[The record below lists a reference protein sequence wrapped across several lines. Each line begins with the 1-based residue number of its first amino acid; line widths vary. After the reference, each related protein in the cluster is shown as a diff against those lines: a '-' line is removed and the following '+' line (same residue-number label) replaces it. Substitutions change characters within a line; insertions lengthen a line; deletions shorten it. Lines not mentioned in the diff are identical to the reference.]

1 MRPSS
6 PAPPSSGRARKKA
19 PQSGARKEVST
30 MDETFDPWT
39 EAEMGC
45 LLKALKL
52 LEQETIPTAGTVG
65 MVKTLIETAIVIDE
79 RDYRWKSPFI
89 SR

>member
-1 MRPSS
+1 MKISTC
-6 PAPPSSGRARKKA
+6 GRKPKWDAC
-19 PQSGARKEVST
+19 
-30 MDETFDPWT
+30 F
-39 EAEMGC
+39 
-45 LLKALKL
+45 KALKL

>member
-1 MRPSS
+1 
-6 PAPPSSGRARKKA
+6 
-19 PQSGARKEVST
+19 
-30 MDETFDPWT
+30 MDETSDLWT

-79 RDYRWKSPFI
+79 RDYR
-89 SR
+89 